1 MSIKKYCWLA
11 ALPMIF
17 IACQDDAL
25 VENQPQDG
33 MIYSLS
39 AQVNGGAAMSRAQI
53 QVGNPNS
60 GEELFFWNTGDFF
73 RLYQDLGSGYQ
84 ESTFT
89 IAGDY
94 TEPVDSITP
103 SATFSTTTPAY
114 ASKSYVAFYGCGMGD
129 EGRADMPIQ
138 WFQGD
143 NKLDFTNSTPEEVWK
158 NYFRNNM
165 FMMAS
170 GSFESTE
177 NASVSFKQLCSLF
190 RITYV
195 NNSQVEQEIQ
205 GIFIDNNVQKFILS
219 ATYNAS
225 EKRMEYG
232 EPTGWFPMEFNGL
245 TVAPGES
252 TDMYMLF
259 FPTAFEEGDMQISI
273 CNAEGFKN
281 VQIPIA
287 DIAAANP
294 GATGFEAGKRYW
306 FTVTETGDALYLKK
320 DFETVTIPNVEFSAA
335 LYNVLGSEKVT
346 LNEDGHAVMTR
357 GAIKSVTDLQLGWQ
371 DYVIPSLAG
380 IENFVNLESLGC
392 ANVGLQTCDLS
403 QNTKL
408 VHLVLD
414 WNKLTTL
421 DLRNNKKLSSL
432 IVSYNDS
439 LSSLILPDTE
449 TLFNL
454 SIGNTVLE
462 SLTVPNPVNV
472 QYLSCGRSKISSLD
486 LTNYNNLIE
495 LDVSYLGFEN
505 LDFIPD
511 QIKSQLRI
519 LICDGNVIG
528 ALDLTNYGA
537 LETLRC
543 GKQKNK
549 WMLLTMTETQKATWN
564 SSWKNDEINLYAYPA
579 DEAQPESVTFD
590 NVELAPALKHALG
603 EEILLF
609 EDNTAVMLKSLVEAK
624 TGLSLY
630 GYKGSYTSLTGI
642 EQFVNVK
649 ELICVENDLV
659 SLDVSGM
666 PNLEILDCRDN
677 KLQSLTVSGC
687 TALNKLECF
696 GNLLSTLDVSANTA
710 LETLKCGNQK
720 DETVLTLTLNDNQKS
735 LWESTW
741 STYVE
746 NSNNVTLAE

>member
-17 IACQDDAL
+17 TACQDDAL
-25 VENQPQDG
+25 VENLPQDG

-39 AQVNGGAAMSRAQI
+39 AQVDGTSSMSRAQV
-53 QVGNPNS
+53 QLNNPNS
-60 GEELFFWNTGDFF
+60 GDELFYWNTGDSFSI
-73 RLYQDLGSGYQ
+73 YQKEKENNYYHSVFKITEDYQ
-84 ESTFT
+84 EP
-89 IAGDY
+89 
-94 TEPVDSITP
+94 TESNQT
-103 SATFSTTTPAY
+103 SATFIAETPAY
-114 ASKSYVAFYGCGMGD
+114 ASLNYCAVYPSDVQNEWGSLQFNL
-129 EGRADMPIQ
+129 RNQ
-138 WFQGD
+138 V
-143 NKLDFTNSTPEEVWK
+143 DFTNKTQAEAWK
-158 NYFRNNM
+158 EYFQKNM
-165 FMMAS
+165 FMMATGNFS
-170 GSFESTE
+170 DVE
-177 NASVSFKQLCSLF
+177 NASVSFRHLCAMARF
-190 RITYV
+190 TYV
-195 NNSQVEQEIQ
+195 NQTGESQTLKNIYMDAAGQEVGWDYRYQ
-205 GIFIDNNVQKFILS
+205 LADG
-219 ATYNAS
+219 T
-225 EKRMEYG
+225 G
-232 EPTGWFPMEFNGL
+232 EINGFGYRYDLEINGL
-245 TVAPGES
+245 TVENGE
-252 TDMYMLF
+252 TVDLYMMF
-259 FPTAFEEGDMQISI
+259 FPFDFYDGQLTLTVNNENHPKSLDIE
-273 CNAEGFKN
+273 
-281 VQIPIA
+281 VA

-421 DLRNNKKLSSL
+421 DLSNNKKLASL

-511 QIKSQLRI
+511 PIKSQLRL
-519 LICDGNVIG
+519 LICDGNVMG
-528 ALDLTNYGA
+528 ALDLTNYGG

-549 WMLLTMTETQKATWN
+549 WMLLTMTETQKASWN
-564 SSWKNDEINLYAYPA
+564 SSWKNEESNLYAYPA

-746 NSNNVTLAE
+746 NGNNVTLAE